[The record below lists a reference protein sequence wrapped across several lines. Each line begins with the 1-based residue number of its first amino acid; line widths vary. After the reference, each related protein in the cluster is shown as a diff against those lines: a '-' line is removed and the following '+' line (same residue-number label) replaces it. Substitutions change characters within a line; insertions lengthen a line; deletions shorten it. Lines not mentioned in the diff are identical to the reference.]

1 MRKIIPY
8 GQHYVDTID
17 IKSVTRAITS
27 KSLTQGS
34 RVLQFEKKLIAYTK
48 SKYAVAVSSC
58 TAGLHIACKALGFEK
73 NSLLLTSVISFVSSS
88 NVAYFLGG
96 RAQFVDIDNNTISFD
111 LFDLELKIKKYK
123 PKIIIVVHMAGAAYN
138 MKKIK
143 SLSDKYNFFIIE
155 DCAHSLGGSYYI
167 KNNKKNRIGSCKYSD
182 ISVFS
187 FHPVKSIT
195 TGEGGMVTTNKKTIY
210 KKLLRYRSH
219 GINKLD
225 DKFLY
230 KKNAYTKGK
239 INQWYYEMRELGYHY
254 RITDIQ
260 CALGI
265 SQLNKINRFLKKRL
279 EVAKMYDLAFINSPY
294 IKIIHADARDLSANH
309 IYIIKINFKKLLT
322 SRQEFMSFLEKK
334 GIITQVHYIPIVMH
348 PYYIDKGFKISDYPN
363 AKKYYDECISIPC
376 YYSLSR
382 KNQKR
387 VIFCIKEFINK
398 KCKSISRF

>member
-1 MRKIIPY
+1 MSKSIPY
-8 GQHYVDTID
+8 SKHFID
-17 IKSVTRAITS
+17 NNDISHVIRSIKSPM
-27 KSLTQGS
+27 LTQGPTI
-34 RVLQFEKKLIAYTK
+34 LKFEKKIISYIK

-96 RAQFVDIDNNTISFD
+96 RAQFVDIDSNTISFD

-155 DCAHSLGGSYYI
+155 DCAHSLGGSYYF
-167 KNNKKNRIGSCKYSD
+167 KNNKKNKIGSCKYSD

-195 TGEGGMVTTNKKTIY
+195 TGEGGMITTNKKNIY

-225 DKFLY
+225 DKFLI

-260 CALGI
+260 CALGL

-279 EVAKMYDLAFINSPY
+279 EVAKTYDLAFIKNPY
-294 IKIIHADARDLSANH
+294 IKLIHADARDLSANH

-334 GIITQVHYIPIVMH
+334 NIITQVHYIPIVMH
-348 PYYIDKGFKISDYPN
+348 PYYINRGFKISDYPN

-376 YYSLSR
+376 YYSLS
-382 KNQKR
+382 KQDQKR
-387 VIFCIKEFINK
+387 VIFSIKEFINK
-398 KCKSISRF
+398 KCKSIC